1 VRLIALLSRLALAG
15 VFGLAAWVKLAGPQE
30 FAFAVKGF
38 DLLPDHLAVLAT
50 FAIPWT
56 EALCA
61 ALLLAGLWSRAS
73 ALVLTCL
80 LAAFI
85 AGIGS
90 VLARG
95 MSVEC
100 GCFGKLSPFC
110 SGPLGWCN
118 IVQNTV
124 LLGLSLVVLA
134 AGPGYL
140 AMDRFLRR

>member
-1 VRLIALLSRLALAG
+1 MRLIALLSRLALAG
-15 VFGLAAWVKLAGPQE
+15 VFGLAAGVKLAGPQE

-50 FAIPWT
+50 FVVPWT

-61 ALLLAGLWSRAS
+61 ALLVLGLWSRAA
-73 ALVLTCL
+73 ALVLAGL
-80 LAAFI
+80 LVAFI

-110 SGPLGWCN
+110 TGPLGWCN
-118 IVQNTV
+118 IVQNLV

-134 AGPGYL
+134 LGPGYL
-140 AMDRFLRR
+140 ALDRAIRR